1 MTYILAIDQGTT
13 STRSIIFDEN
23 MNIVTTDQ
31 VEFEQHFPKS
41 GWVEHNPNDLWETTL
56 KTCHTVMN
64 VLGQNMNKIEA
75 VGITNQR
82 ETVIVW
88 DKNTGQPIYN
98 AIVWQDRRTSD
109 VCEKMRLAGNE
120 KIITDRTGLL
130 LDPYFSS
137 TKLKWILDNVEGAR
151 KRAENGELLFG
162 TVDCFLI
169 WKLTNG
175 EIHATDATNAAR
187 TMLYDIH
194 KGRWSKTICDLL
206 EIPIKML
213 PEVKDC
219 AANFGKTHT
228 NLFKRRIPICGVAG
242 DQQAATIGQACFKPG
257 MMKSTYGTGCFA
269 LLNTGETP
277 VTSKNKLLTTIAYQF
292 DGKPTY
298 ALEGSIFIA
307 GAVVQWL
314 RDGLKIINEAG
325 ETQELSEKA
334 DNEQNVIIVPAFV
347 GLGAPYWN
355 AECRGAVFG
364 LTRNTGAPE
373 IAKAALESVGFQ
385 TRDLLEAMSAD
396 WQISGVSPTLRV
408 DGGMCSSDWTM
419 QFLSDIIN
427 APVDRP
433 KIIETTALG
442 VAWLAGMHIGL
453 YPDLDEF
460 SSKWTKEKEFK
471 PSMDEECRNS
481 KYLAWKRAV
490 KSTLEV

>member
-1 MTYILAIDQGTT
+1 MLVNDAYVRASSKMAKSAAAFMEIK
-13 STRSIIFDEN
+13 
-23 MNIVTTDQ
+23 NISSQDDRLLD
-31 VEFEQHFPKS
+31 VESKVAKRVELHTHIKS
-41 GWVEHNPNDLWETTL
+41 DDG
-56 KTCHTVMN
+56 VM
-64 VLGQNMNKIEA
+64 
-75 VGITNQR
+75 
-82 ETVIVW
+82 
-88 DKNTGQPIYN
+88 
-98 AIVWQDRRTSD
+98 
-109 VCEKMRLAGNE
+109 KMRRVEDGVLISGNDTLRLE
-120 KIITDRTGLL
+120 RGGNHIMFMGLSQ
-130 LDPYFSS
+130 PF
-137 TKLKWILDNVEGAR
+137 V
-151 KRAENGELLFG
+151 NGESILITLFFESAG
-162 TVDCFLI
+162 PLD
-169 WKLTNG
+169 
-175 EIHATDATNAAR
+175 
-187 TMLYDIH
+187 
-194 KGRWSKTICDLL
+194 L

-314 RDGLKIINEAG
+314 RDGLKIINEAS

-373 IAKAALESVGFQ
+373 MAKAALESVGFQ
-385 TRDLLEAMSAD
+385 TRDLLESMSAD

-433 KIIETTALG
+433 EIIETTALG
-442 VAWLAGMHIGL
+442 VAWLAGMHIGV
-453 YPDLDEF
+453 YPNLDEF
-460 SSKWTKEKEFK
+460 ASKWTKEKEFK
-471 PSMDEECRNS
+471 PSMDEESRNS